1 MSQLSTCGRQTR
13 SGPCQQMLR
22 PGEDCN
28 RNHLDGHAPTASA
41 TVDDD
46 DFLDLEGTSFD
57 DDDLASL
64 LGEGIPER
72 SAVMDDGWGA
82 AQPPPPAPTMPS
94 APQPAAAPWSNAAP
108 AAPSGGVAPS
118 LRPSASSNPDSYPT
132 QVDAKRAADEDY
144 KGAAEIVVVEHDGQG
159 AYSYRPASKQSSGRS
174 WISHVRTAEG
184 SWYHFDSPENAA
196 RFVKIEQSLSLIQQQ
211 FLNVVERVATDDH
224 LDFVDIADK
233 LANVL
238 TTLRRERDA
247 LMPRL
252 SLGGNG

>member
-1 MSQLSTCGRQTR
+1 MSQISTCGRQTR

-22 PGEDCN
+22 PGENCN
-28 RNHLDGHAPTASA
+28 RNHIDAATPAPSAAS
-41 TVDDD
+41 DPD

-64 LGEGIPER
+64 LEEGIQDP
-72 SAVMDDGWGA
+72 SAVIDDGWGA
-82 AQPPPPAPTMPS
+82 AQPPPAAPAMPS
-94 APQPAAAPWSNAAP
+94 APKPALAPWSNAAP
-108 AAPSGGVAPS
+108 ATPTGVAPS
-118 LRPSASSNPDSYPT
+118 LRSTASGNPDSYQT
-132 QVDAKRAADEDY
+132 QTDAKRAADEDY

-159 AYSYRPASKQSSGRS
+159 TYSYRPASKQSSGRS

-196 RFVKIEQSLSLIQQQ
+196 RFVKIEQSLSRIQQQ

-224 LDFVDIADK
+224 LESVDIANK

-238 TTLRRERDA
+238 TTLRCERDA